1 MNLMEMNSYLNLLNF
16 IFMLITASA
25 PAYLAIR
32 LRGSNRRLLY
42 LSIGLAVFALVHS
55 LYHLADFLAQSDLA
69 ENVFLPLSVVLL
81 VIYGIYYY
89 RTGV

>member
-1 MNLMEMNSYLNLLNF
+1 MEMDSYLNLLNF

-25 PAYLAIR
+25 PLYLAIR
-32 LRGSNRRLLY
+32 LGRSNRRLLY

-55 LYHLADFLAQSDLA
+55 LYHLADFLKFPDLA
-69 ENVFLPLSVVLL
+69 DNLLLPLSVILL
-81 VIYGIYYY
+81 VLYGIYYY